1 MMKLLLISF
10 VRSNSKTK
18 FYLPKRC
25 ALYRKMKKRE
35 LKEKVTIAVRQLLF
49 DRELKKHF
57 LCLFRMKPLE
67 RRKSVGI

>member
-1 MMKLLLISF
+1 M
-10 VRSNSKTK
+10 RSVQKDDK
-18 FYLPKRC
+18 E
-25 ALYRKMKKRE
+25 RE
-35 LKEKVTIAVRQLLF
+35 LKEIVPIAVRQLLF